1 MTIPLLPDSTGDCTT
16 NLRMALREPLD
27 EVVTIDLERVPY
39 LTSGAL
45 SELARFHRVHRENRI
60 VLSRP
65 NALVLRTLNIVGFNK
80 LFSIEKVA

>member
-16 NLRMALREPLD
+16 NLRAALRDPLD

-45 SELARFHRVHRENRI
+45 SELAQFHRRHRENRI
-60 VLSRP
+60 VLLRP

-80 LFSIEKVA
+80 LFAIEKAA

>member
-1 MTIPLLPDSTGDCTT
+1 MTIPLLPDNMGDCTT
-16 NLRMALREPLD
+16 SLRAALREPLD

-45 SELARFHRVHRENRI
+45 SELARFHRRHRENRI
-60 VLSRP
+60 VLLRP

-80 LFSIEKVA
+80 LFSIEKAA